1 MSLKDKLFGKKP
13 RTKDQVISEIR
24 ATINNL
30 IVKSKRYE
38 QQATRARET
47 AKAYLRAGNRKGAE
61 LALRR
66 YHFYLGALNRYAG
79 FIENLE
85 ARLFAIEQAHD
96 IVQVK
101 ESVEAAGRLM
111 ESAMK
116 LASSDDIM
124 EMTVQ
129 HEQMMEEINR
139 SGELLS
145 APLSTGIEGVD
156 VSAELDKLEAEIAL
170 EGVREPEVPSE
181 APIPDKSKLLEELE
195 EAKKE
200 LEKEEKTEEK
210 EKE

>member
-13 RTKDQVISEIR
+13 KTKDQAISEIR

-38 QQATRARET
+38 QQAVRARET
-47 AKAYLRAGNRKGAE
+47 AKAYLKAGNRKGAE

-85 ARLFAIEQAHD
+85 AHLFAIEYTRD
-96 IVQVK
+96 VVKVK
-101 ESVEAAGRLM
+101 ENVEAAGRLM

-116 LASSDDIM
+116 LASLDEIM
-124 EMTVQ
+124 EMSVQ
-129 HEQMMEEINR
+129 HEKMMEEINR

-145 APLSTGIEGVD
+145 APLSVGIEDVD

-170 EGVREPEVPSE
+170 EGIREPEVPSE
-181 APIPDKSKLLEELE
+181 EPIPDKSKLLEELE

-200 LEKEEKTEEK
+200 LNEEEKKTGEKE
-210 EKE
+210 

>member
-1 MSLKDKLFGKKP
+1 MSFKDKLFGKKP
-13 RTKDQVISEIR
+13 KTKDQAISEIR
-24 ATINNL
+24 ATINSL

-38 QQATRARET
+38 QQAARARET
-47 AKAYLRAGNRKGAE
+47 AKAYLKAGNRKGAE

-101 ESVEAAGRLM
+101 ESVEAAGKLM

-124 EMTVQ
+124 EMTVR
-129 HEQMMEEINR
+129 HEQMMEEIDR

-145 APLSTGIEGVD
+145 SPLSTGMEGID
-156 VSAELDKLEAEIAL
+156 VSAELDRLEAEIAL
-170 EGVREPEVPSE
+170 EGVKEPEVPSE
-181 APIPDKSKLLEELE
+181 TPVPEKSQLLEELE
-195 EAKKE
+195 KARRE
-200 LEKEEKTEEK
+200 LDEEEEKTGEK
-210 EKE
+210 E